1 MNYLLESL
9 LTLAI
14 LLGVLAIVLVPKASH
29 RRSQEASRHRLF
41 IAQHPFHRSNPNRW
55 VSLYGTAEGAAKRR
69 ERYGE
74 DVLKKLGSKGGKL
87 SPGQFK
93 QNDERTLEASRKGVI
108 KRRGK

>member
-1 MNYLLESL
+1 MNYEAFS
-9 LTLAI
+9 TLA
-14 LLGVLAIVLVPKASH
+14 LLLVVFGIAYAPELSK
-29 RRSQEASRHRLF
+29 RRSHAIARHRLF

-55 VSLYGTAEGAAKRR
+55 VSLYGTTEGAAKRR

-93 QNDERTLEASRKGVI
+93 QDDERTQEASRKGVL